1 MKDEKENSNPFGI
14 PFSIEKPSA
23 PDTFFG
29 SQANLLS
36 QPEFLTPDELYKTP
50 AVINALNILL
60 KSINKNTLD
69 EFDVNVYRAATQ
81 LIKREDICH
90 YLNIA
95 QSSLE
100 NLAQKSGEIEKISL
114 PENSNEAKNKYNQQ
128 EDLAKLQKAVEEHPI
143 IILERER
150 EREKALTLE
159 KEAKDQ
165 KQNQEKTVE
174 EHKAN
179 EQEREKA
186 FTLRKHEKD
195 LEDSRNDQFKNENK
209 DKNNK
214 IEERIEFFGKARQ
227 SPNQVDPST
236 SVNRETIIS
245 RND

>member
-1 MKDEKENSNPFGI
+1 MADEKENSNALGI

-143 IILERER
+143 ILER

-165 KQNQEKTVE
+165 KQLLLPKEIEYQRDFLNIITS
-174 EHKAN
+174 N
-179 EQEREKA
+179 ELNKDLQTREKG
-186 FTLRKHEKD
+186 
-195 LEDSRNDQFKNENK
+195 
-209 DKNNK
+209 NN
-214 IEERIEFFGKARQ
+214 
-227 SPNQVDPST
+227 
-236 SVNRETIIS
+236 SVNNGQTI
-245 RND
+245 

>member
-1 MKDEKENSNPFGI
+1 MADEKENSNALGI

-100 NLAQKSGEIEKISL
+100 SLAQKSGEIEKISL

-143 IILERER
+143 IIER
-150 EREKALTLE
+150 EREKALTLK
-159 KEAKDQ
+159 KEVEDQ

>member
-1 MKDEKENSNPFGI
+1 MKDDNENSNPLGI

-36 QPEFLTPDELYKTP
+36 QPEFLTQDELYKTP
-50 AVINALNILL
+50 AVIDALNILL

-69 EFDVNVYRAATQ
+69 EFDVNVYRAATR
-81 LIKREDICH
+81 LIKADEICH

-95 QSSLE
+95 PASLE
-100 NLAQKSGEIEKISL
+100 NLAKKSGEIEKISL

-143 IILERER
+143 IIERER
-150 EREKALTLE
+150 EREKALTLK
-159 KEAKDQ
+159 KEVEDQ